1 MNRRPVL
8 AVAFLLLSLSAQ
20 TVFAAPV
27 DPAKRPNILLAISD
41 DQSWKHTSAAGSPFV
56 QTPNLDSVANTGFY
70 FENGYA
76 ASPGCSPSRA
86 ALLTGR
92 HHWMIGPAGT
102 HGSSF
107 PIHYDTF
114 VDLLE
119 AAGYKVGFTGKGWG
133 PGDWLGGG
141 RDRNPA
147 GDEYNNIKLGK
158 DRKKG
163 ILDSDYA
170 ANFEQFMGERD
181 EGQPFFFWYGAKEPH
196 LAYAEEPHSES
207 ARSTVEVPGFL
218 PDTATT
224 RDTLLDY
231 ADEIN
236 HFDNYLGK
244 IMAVLDAAGELDN
257 TLIIITSDNGMPLP
271 RAKATGYDYGSHVPL
286 VIGWGGSSKQGATV
300 KAPVGFVDL
309 SATIMDT
316 AGLEVPRQFVGT
328 SLLPLVN
335 GKQDDWSYDR
345 AVFSGRE
352 RHSSSRY
359 RNLTYPQRIMRRG
372 DYLIIWSATPNR
384 EPAGQ
389 HQEIINGEL
398 GEPHMAYYE
407 IGPSLIKKE
416 LLENRDDPYFKPFF
430 HLAVDKQP
438 EWQFYNVVDDPDC
451 LNDLAE
457 SSEHAMIFA
466 AYKQQLTE
474 TLKATGD
481 PRLLGYGHVWED
493 YPRTPGT
500 MRYFPKPD
508 NEDQQE

>member
-1 MNRRPVL
+1 MNR
-8 AVAFLLLSLSAQ
+8 LLSL
-20 TVFAAPV
+20 AAV
-27 DPAKRPNILLAISD
+27 AVLLSVQAVPAAAGTLSKRPNILLAISD

-56 QTPNLDSVANTGFY
+56 QTPNLDSIASSGFY

-86 ALLTGR
+86 ALLTGQ

-107 PIHYDTF
+107 PVHYDTF
-114 VDLLE
+114 VDLLDG
-119 AAGYKVGFTGKGWG
+119 AGYKVGFTGKGWG

-147 GDEYNNIKLGK
+147 GVEYNDIELGK

-163 ILDSDYA
+163 ILNSDYA
-170 ANFEQFMGERD
+170 ANFEQFFNERD
-181 EGQPFFFWYGAKEPH
+181 EGQPFLFWYGAKEPH
-196 LAYAEEPHSES
+196 LAYAEESHSES
-207 ARSTVEVPGFL
+207 ARAKVEVPGFL

-231 ADEIN
+231 ADEIS

-244 IMAVLDAAGELDN
+244 IMAVLEAAGELDN
-257 TLIIITSDNGMPLP
+257 TLIIVTSDNGMPLP

-286 VIGWGGSSKQGATV
+286 VIGWGQSSDLGVTV

-316 AGLEVPRQFVGT
+316 AGLEVPQQFVGT
-328 SLLPLVN
+328 SLLPLLN
-335 GKQDDWSYDR
+335 GEQDEWSYDR

-359 RNLTYPQRIMRRG
+359 RNLTYPQRMMRRG
-372 DYLIIWSATPNR
+372 DYLIIWTLKPDR

-389 HQEIINGEL
+389 HQEIVDGEL

-416 LLENRDDPYFKPFF
+416 LLQKRDDPYFKPFF
-430 HLAVDKQP
+430 ELAVAKQP
-438 EWQFYNVVDDPDC
+438 EWQIFNVATDPDC
-451 LNDLAE
+451 LNDLAN
-457 SSEHAMIFA
+457 SSEHAAIFA
-466 AYKQQLTE
+466 TYKQQLAE
-474 TLKATGD
+474 TLERTRD
-481 PRLLGYGHVWED
+481 PRSLGYGHVWED

-500 MRYFPKPD
+500 MRYFPNPD
-508 NEDQQE
+508 TEAISE

>member
-1 MNRRPVL
+1 MNRFLSL
-8 AVAFLLLSLSAQ
+8 AAIVLLLSLQ
-20 TVFAAPV
+20 PVPAAAGT
-27 DPAKRPNILLAISD
+27 DAKRPNILLAISD
-41 DQSWKHTSAAGSPFV
+41 DQSWQHTSAAGSPFV
-56 QTPNLDSVANTGFY
+56 QTPVLDSVAESGFY
-70 FENGYA
+70 FANGYA
-76 ASPGCSPSRA
+76 ASPGCSPARA
-86 ALLTGR
+86 ALLTGQ

-107 PIHYDTF
+107 PVHYDTF

-119 AAGYKVGFTGKGWG
+119 ASGYKVGFTGKGWG
-133 PGDWLGGG
+133 PGGWLMGG

-147 GDEYNNIKLGK
+147 GEEYNEIELGK

-163 ILDSDYA
+163 VLNNDYA
-170 ANFEQFMGERD
+170 ANFEQFMGDRE

-196 LAYAEEPHSES
+196 LAYAEEPHSEA
-207 ARSTVEVPGFL
+207 ARATVEVPAFL
-218 PDTATT
+218 PDTPTT

-236 HFDNYLGK
+236 HFDTYLGK
-244 IMAVLDAAGELDN
+244 IMAVLKAAGELDN
-257 TLIIITSDNGMPLP
+257 TLIIITSDNGMPMP

-286 VIGWGGSSKQGATV
+286 VIGWGGSSKQGVTV

-335 GKQDDWSYDR
+335 GEQDTLSYDR

-372 DYLIIWSATPNR
+372 DYL
-384 EPAGQ
+384 
-389 HQEIINGEL
+389 
-398 GEPHMAYYE
+398 
-407 IGPSLIKKE
+407 SLIKRE

-438 EWQFYNVVDDPDC
+438 EWQLFNVVEDPDC
-451 LNDLAE
+451 LNDLAQ
-457 SSEHAMIFA
+457 SDEHTEILA
-466 AYKQQLTE
+466 AYQQQLRD
-474 TLKATGD
+474 TLKETGD
-481 PRLLGYGHVWED
+481 PRSHGYGHVWED
-493 YPRTPGT
+493 YPRVPGT
-500 MRYFPKPD
+500 MRYFPEPD
-508 NEDQQE
+508 TGAETE